1 MNSIP
6 KAQGSEDHYDKPF
19 SCIVMSK
26 SEGESVQNKLYSDFK
41 LTYASGAG
49 YKILCAVDGLVG
61 AYVLSQVHASEG
73 KLAHLSTF
81 LGSSVKIL
89 DNCLF
94 SYLLSPKPCSR
105 LRSELS

>member
-1 MNSIP
+1 MSHPRLTMNSIP

-26 SEGESVQNKLYSDFK
+26 SESESVQNKLSSDFK

-61 AYVLSQVHASEG
+61 AYVLSQVH
-73 KLAHLSTF
+73 
-81 LGSSVKIL
+81 
-89 DNCLF
+89 
-94 SYLLSPKPCSR
+94 
-105 LRSELS
+105 